1 MLTKDNLYMQKLKVT
16 MILIQKNK
24 NPTNFGLPKKK
35 KKNQSLTMKIC
46 LKNN

>member
-35 KKNQSLTMKIC
+35 KKKTNHEL
-46 LKNN
+46 

>member
-35 KKNQSLTMKIC
+35 KKPIMNYEDLFK
-46 LKNN
+46 K

>member
-1 MLTKDNLYMQKLKVT
+1 MQKLKVT

-35 KKNQSLTMKIC
+35 KKKPIMNYEDLFK
-46 LKNN
+46 K